1 MRSKGDRYR
10 RQSCYTEGARRNDA
24 AAAQM
29 AMHHAELA
37 HLVTDDLTAEV
48 FQDTYCRITVRYTD
62 GDFVREFKATFWN
75 TLREYII
82 HNRIDSARYAI
93 LSEDPKE
100 EAEDAE
106 ADR

>member
-10 RQSCYTEGARRNDA
+10 RQSCYTLGARENPA
-24 AAAQM
+24 AASQM
-29 AMHHAELA
+29 AAHHGELE

-48 FQDTYCRITVRYTD
+48 FQDTYCRMTARYTD
-62 GDFVREFKATFWN
+62 GDFVREFTATFWN

-93 LSEDPKE
+93 LTQDPKE
-100 EAEDAE
+100 ETEDAE